1 MVYDDNSV
9 KTDGYTLTWI
19 STPGLI
25 TVDGETLTVDSNAGK
40 DTASGK
46 VTLTATDTVTGL
58 NASIEITIARIDIEK
73 PFGEYKVGQNK
84 EWECIYKEGG
94 MKTETTRTINVTTK
108 PTNAANYFIQ
118 GEQVQGTFAK
128 SDVGSWEITAVVNLT
143 IRNGIG
149 QVQDVTSF
157 SVDES
162 EGGWGNTYS
171 SE

>member
-1 MVYDDNSV
+1 MRQL
-9 KTDGYTLTWI
+9 KL
-19 STPGLI
+19 LLR
-25 TVDGETLTVDSNAGK
+25 E
-40 DTASGK
+40 
-46 VTLTATDTVTGL
+46 
-58 NASIEITIARIDIEK
+58 IDIEK

-162 EGGWGNTYS
+162 EGGGGKYIL